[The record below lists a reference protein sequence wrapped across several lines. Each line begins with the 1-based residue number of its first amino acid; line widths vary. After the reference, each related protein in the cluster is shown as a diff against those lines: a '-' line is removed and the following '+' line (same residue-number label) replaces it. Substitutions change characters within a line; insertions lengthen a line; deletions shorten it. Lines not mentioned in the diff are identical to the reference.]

1 MPGREFG
8 PGPFFDGGHWWLSL
22 AFTGLTLLLWLG
34 IAALVIWAALRW
46 IAPRWRTLSATGA
59 SGAYVAAQQPSAI
72 ETLRHRYALGEIDA
86 PTFEQMV
93 ERILASEARERTG
106 WTGET
111 SYTGERSAPPDDPG
125 VYTI

>member
-1 MPGREFG
+1 MPGRGYG
-8 PGPFFDGGHWWLSL
+8 PGPFFDGGHWWLGL
-22 AFTGLTLLLWLG
+22 AFTGLSLLLWLG
-34 IAALVIWAALRW
+34 IAALMIWASLRW
-46 IAPRWRTLSATGA
+46 IAPRWRALGA
-59 SGAYVAAQQPSAI
+59 SGAYVAAQPSAI

-106 WTGET
+106 WASGT
-111 SYTGERSAPPDDPG
+111 SGAGERPSPSDDPG

>member
-8 PGPFFDGGHWWLSL
+8 PGFAGFDGPGHWVMGLAFMGLSL
-22 AFTGLTLLLWLG
+22 LFWAGL
-34 IAALVIWAALRW
+34 IALVAWALMRWAL
-46 IAPRWRTLSATGA
+46 PRLRGLPAM
-59 SGAYVAAQQPSAI
+59 AAMQTAQPSAI

-93 ERILASEARERTG
+93 ERVLASEARERQ
-106 WTGET
+106 GEQ
-111 SYTGERSAPPDDPG
+111 SASPPPPDDPG